1 VKRLINLIEN
11 EMLKLVRK
19 KRFLVITLVVLVIIS
34 IFTYAQYRTTQ
45 TAIQKS
51 GTTDW
56 RTILQQQIVDA
67 QNRMSNSRNSNDMRQ
82 ALKIRIAQ
90 EQYYLDHNINPNAPG
105 APTFMRTFGGQ
116 AVSLLLPLL
125 IMVATCDI
133 VSSEYSGGTIKML
146 LTRPVRRWKILLSK
160 YIAMILSVSAIV
172 LIVVAAAYLIPGM
185 IFGYDGWTMPVLSG
199 FSVSSGDL
207 NTSNVHL
214 MPQWQYLIMEYGLV
228 WYVCVVVG
236 TLSFMVSV
244 LIRSTAAGMGVMLAS
259 LISGAVLSN
268 MVSSW
273 ESAKY
278 LFMINLSLPNYLSGS
293 APPVDGMTLGFSIAV
308 LAVWGLAGLL
318 VSFWVFLKRDV
329 Y

>member
-1 VKRLINLIEN
+1 LINMIES
-11 EMLKLVRK
+11 ELLKLVRK
-19 KRFLVITLVVLVIIS
+19 KRFVVITLVVLVIIS
-34 IFTYAQYRTTQ
+34 IFTYAQFRTTQ
-45 TAIQKS
+45 RAMQREGTA
-51 GTTDW
+51 DW
-56 RTILQQQIVDA
+56 RTTLQQQIVDT
-67 QNRMSNSRNSNDMRQ
+67 QNRMAGTGGSGDMRQ
-82 ALKIRIAQ
+82 TVKIRLTQ

-105 APTFMRTFGGQ
+105 APTFLRTFGGQ

-133 VSSEYSGGTIKML
+133 VSSEFSGGTIKML

-160 YIAMILSVSAIV
+160 YIAMLLSVSAIV
-172 LIVVAAAYLIPGM
+172 FLLVVAAYLIPGP

-199 FSVSSGDL
+199 FSVSSGIL

-214 MPQWQYLIMEYGLV
+214 MPQWQYLLMEYGLV
-228 WYVCVVVG
+228 WFVCVVVG

-268 MVSSW
+268 MVSDW

-278 LFMINLSLPNYLSGS
+278 LFMINLSLPNYLSGT
-293 APPVDGMTLGFSIAV
+293 APPIAGMTLGFSLAV
-308 LAVWGLAGLL
+308 LAVWGLAAIL
-318 VSFWVFLKRDV
+318 VSFWVFSRRDV

>member
-1 VKRLINLIEN
+1 VKGLINLVES
-11 EMLKLVRK
+11 ELLKLVRK
-19 KRFLVITLVVLVIIS
+19 KRFVVVTLVVLVIIS

-45 TAIQKS
+45 KALERL

-56 RTILQQQIVDA
+56 RTVLQQQMVDA
-67 QNRMSNSRNSNDMRQ
+67 QNRMSNSSGPAEMRQ
-82 ALKIRIAQ
+82 ALKIRLAQ
-90 EQYYLDHNINPNAPG
+90 QQYYLDHNINPNAPG

-146 LTRPVRRWKILLSK
+146 LTRPVRRWRILLSK
-160 YIAMILSVSAIV
+160 YIAMIFSVSAIIV
-172 LIVVAAAYLIPGM
+172 LILGASYVIPGL

-199 FSVSSGDL
+199 FSISSGSL
-207 NTSNVHL
+207 NTANVHL
-214 MPQWQYLIMEYGLV
+214 LPQWQYLLQEYGLV
-228 WYVCVVVG
+228 WFVCVVVG

-244 LIRSTAAGMGVMLAS
+244 LIRSTAAGMGIMLAS

-268 MVSSW
+268 MVSDW

-278 LFMINLSLPNYLSGS
+278 LFMINLSLPNYLSGA
-293 APPVDGMTLGFSIAV
+293 APPVAGMTLGFSLAV
-308 LAVWGLAGLL
+308 LTVWGLAGIL
-318 VSFWVFLKRDV
+318 VSFWVFSRRDV

>member
-1 VKRLINLIEN
+1 VNRLINLIEN
-11 EMLKLVRK
+11 EMVKLVRK
-19 KRFLVITLVVLVIIS
+19 KRFVVITLVVLVIIS
-34 IFTYAQYRTTQ
+34 IFTYAQYQTTQ
-45 TAIQKS
+45 RAIQRS

-56 RTILQQQIVDA
+56 RTTMQQQIIDT
-67 QNRMSNSRNSNDMRQ
+67 QNRMSNSGGTSEMRQ
-82 ALKIRIAQ
+82 ALKIRLAQ
-90 EQYYLDHNINPNAPG
+90 QQYYLDHNINPNSPG
-105 APTFMRTFGGQ
+105 SPTFMRTFGSQ

-160 YIAMILSVSAIV
+160 YIAMILSVSSIV
-172 LIVVAAAYLIPGM
+172 FLVLAASYLIPG
-185 IFGYDGWTMPVLSG
+185 IVFGYVGWTMPVLSG
-199 FSVSSGDL
+199 FSVSSGNLD
-207 NTSNVHL
+207 TSNVHL

-228 WYVCVVVG
+228 WFVCVIVG

-244 LIRSTAAGMGVMLAS
+244 LIRTTAAGMGVMLAS

-268 MVSSW
+268 MVSDW

-278 LFMINLSLPNYLSGS
+278 LFMINMSLPNYLAGA
-293 APPVDGMTLGFSIAV
+293 APPVAGMTLGFSIAV
-308 LAVWGLAGLL
+308 LSFWGVAAIL
-318 VSFWVFLKRDV
+318 VSFWTFSRRDV

>member
-1 VKRLINLIEN
+1 MINMIES
-11 EMLKLVRK
+11 ELLKLVRK
-19 KRFLVITLVVLVIIS
+19 KRFVVITLVVLVIIS
-34 IFTYAQYRTTQ
+34 IFTYAQLRTTQ
-45 TAIQKS
+45 HALQRAGTA
-51 GTTDW
+51 DW
-56 RTILQQQIVDA
+56 RTTLQQQIVDA
-67 QNRMSNSRNSNDMRQ
+67 QNRMAGSGGSGDMRQ
-82 ALKIRIAQ
+82 TFKIRLTQ

-105 APTFMRTFGGQ
+105 APTFLRTFGGQ

-133 VSSEYSGGTIKML
+133 VSSEFSGGTIKML

-160 YIAMILSVSAIV
+160 FIAMLLSVSAIV
-172 LIVVAAAYLIPGM
+172 FLLVIAAYLIPGL

-199 FSVSSGDL
+199 FSVSSGIL

-214 MPQWQYLIMEYGLV
+214 MPQWQYLLLEYGLV
-228 WYVCVVVG
+228 WFVCVIVG

-268 MVSSW
+268 MVSDW

-278 LFMINLSLPNYLSGS
+278 LFMINLSLPNYLSGT
-293 APPVDGMTLGFSIAV
+293 APPIAGMTLGFSLAV
-308 LAVWGLAGLL
+308 LTVWGLAAIL
-318 VSFWVFLKRDV
+318 VSFWVFSRRDV